1 MTFLGHVDSK
11 VDLAKR
17 PEIRPQIASK
27 SFQATQKTQ
36 KTLSELESVQFMSTW
51 NLVAA
56 WHSTELM
63 NGAILGI

>member
-17 PEIRPQIASK
+17 PEIRPQIAST

-36 KTLSELESVQFMSTW
+36 KTLSELVSVQFMSTR
-51 NLVAA
+51 NLVA